1 MDKIETLYHSFVED
15 ICKVFPEYKERLEK
29 PDDLQGVLKQFLR
42 NLKSHIE
49 PISNR
54 DSSLF
59 QTDPILLPN
68 ISFKMMWNANISLN
82 TKKTIW
88 KYLQTFCVLMIT
100 AESEEQMNDVIQ
112 QIEGGEKVTDKKT
125 VSRMKLLKKL
135 NASIEENSVKEED
148 VSGEMEDMG
157 KMFEN
162 TGIGRIAKE
171 ITEDLDIEG
180 MMKDGGGI
188 ESIMNPNTMSKLFQS
203 ISSKMGDMS
212 GDGSQD
218 LVSEASNICETM
230 KGNPMFESIMGLQQ
244 SMMGNMMANPPP
256 NPANYSDT
264 SHNSSQ
270 TRERLQKK
278 LQKKQQQQQQQQQKQ
293 QQKQVE
299 NVPDVD

>member
-15 ICKVFPEYKERLEK
+15 ICQVFPEYKERLEG

-42 NLKSHIE
+42 NLKPHVE

-59 QTDPILLPN
+59 QKDPILLPN

-135 NASIEENSVKEED
+135 NASIEENSVKEDD

-244 SMMGNMMANPPP
+244 SMMGNFMANPPP

-278 LQKKQQQQQQQQQKQ
+278 LQKKQQQ
-293 QQKQVE
+293 KQVE
-299 NVPDVD
+299 NIPDVD

>member
-15 ICKVFPEYKERLEK
+15 ICKVFPEYKERLEE

-42 NLKSHIE
+42 NLKPHIE

-82 TKKTIW
+82 TKKALW

-135 NASIEENSVKEED
+135 NASIEENSVKEDD

-203 ISSKMGDMS
+203 ISSKMGDMG

-278 LQKKQQQQQQQQQKQ
+278 LQQKQQKQ
-293 QQKQVE
+293 QVE